1 MDPVLIC
8 DLSFRYVDGPAVAA
22 AFQVPASGFSVT
34 VLFGPSGSGK
44 TTLLRCLA
52 GLERP
57 EGSLRFGE
65 EVWLDSARALF
76 IPPRR
81 RQLGFVAQDSALF
94 PHLSVLANVV
104 YGLDQVARAERRP
117 RALGLLDRLGL
128 RELADR
134 LPGEIS
140 GGQRQRVALARALAP
155 RPRLLLLDEPLSA
168 LDAPSRLRLRQEL
181 RQTLRELALPCV
193 LVTHDRTEA
202 LQLGD
207 RIVVLDGGRVKQ
219 VDSVRRVFDRPADPE
234 VARIVGMETV
244 AAGPVIEVEAGLA
257 TVALGPARVVAAAPE
272 GLGEEAFVCI
282 RAEDVILERE
292 QGAPTTARNRLAG
305 RVEALHSEGAMVRVA
320 LDCGFPLESLITRR
334 ACEELALAPGVA
346 IIALIK
352 ATAIHLIP
360 RA

>member
-1 MDPVLIC
+1 MDPVLIY
-8 DLSFRYVDGPAVAA
+8 DASLRYVGGPAVTA
-22 AFQVPASGFSVT
+22 AFEAPAAGFSVT

-57 EGSLRFGE
+57 QGSLRFGE
-65 EVWLDSARALF
+65 EVWLDGRRNLF
-76 IPPRR
+76 VPPERR
-81 RQLGFVAQDSALF
+81 RLGFVAQDAALF
-94 PHLSVLANVV
+94 PHLSVLANVA
-104 YGLDQVARAERRP
+104 YGLHQVARAARRQ
-117 RALGLLDRLGL
+117 RALELLDLVGL
-128 RELADR
+128 RELAER

-140 GGQRQRVALARALAP
+140 GGERQRVALARALAP

-168 LDAPSRLRLRQEL
+168 LDAPSRQRLRREL

-207 RIVVLDGGRVKQ
+207 RIVVMDGGRVKQ

-244 AAGPVIEVEAGLA
+244 AAGTVVEVSAGLA
-257 TVALGPARVVAAAPE
+257 TVALGTARVVAPAPE
-272 GLGEEAFVCI
+272 GLGSEAFVCI
-282 RAEDVILERE
+282 RAEDVILERR
-292 QGAPTTARNRLAG
+292 QGPETTARNRLAG
-305 RVEALHSEGAMVRVA
+305 RVGALHPEGAMVRLA
-320 LDCGFPLESLITRR
+320 LDCGFPLESLITRV

-352 ATAIHLIP
+352 ASAIHLIP
-360 RA
+360 RG